1 MSIHDG
7 HRQRLKEQFRR
18 NGLDGLTSERE
29 SPSCYYYNG
38 GRYPVSLTVSDGF
51 CQMTVRDT
59 SLYISESSLRSFNV
73 SMSLEDDIYEN
84 VKDSYGLF
92 SVSHD
97 FIDVFPTLV
106 TDKVTVRSTGRT
118 DHEALLVDDLGRKLQ
133 RVPFNGTVLISMEGY
148 ISGTYFI
155 VVDGKE
161 RFKIVRK

>member
-1 MSIHDG
+1 MV
-7 HRQRLKEQFRR
+7 RLKEKRGLFISKSKGLFQFQY
-18 NGLDGLTSERE
+18 GSIK
-29 SPSCYYYNG
+29 SG

-84 VKDSYGLF
+84 VKDDYGLF
-92 SVSHD
+92 FVSHD

-106 TDKVTVRSTGRT
+106 TDMVTVRSTGRN
-118 DHEALLVDDLGRKLQ
+118 DHEAVLVDNLGRTLQ
-133 RVPFNGTVLISMEGY
+133 TVPFNGSVQISMEGY

-155 VVDGKE
+155 VVDGQE
-161 RFKIVRK
+161 KIKIIKK